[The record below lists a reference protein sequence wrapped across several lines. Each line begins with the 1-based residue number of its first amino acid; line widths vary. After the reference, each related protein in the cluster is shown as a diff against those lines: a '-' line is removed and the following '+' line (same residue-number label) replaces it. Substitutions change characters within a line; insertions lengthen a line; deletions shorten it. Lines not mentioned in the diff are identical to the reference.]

1 MKILKVYVINRSRP
15 EGCIIESYIVEEA
28 MEFCSDYLSG
38 VSSVGACL
46 SQIETEFSTGG
57 RGSIISEITRDD
69 RDKAHRLVLQ
79 NITDVQ
85 PYIERGN
92 LILGLFLYKF
102 NETST

>member
-1 MKILKVYVINRSRP
+1 MKIQKGYVRNRSRP

-46 SQIETEFSTGG
+46 SRIETEFSTGG
-57 RGSIISEITRDD
+57 RGSIVSEITRDD

-85 PYIERGN
+85 PYIE
-92 LILGLFLYKF
+92 
-102 NETST
+102 